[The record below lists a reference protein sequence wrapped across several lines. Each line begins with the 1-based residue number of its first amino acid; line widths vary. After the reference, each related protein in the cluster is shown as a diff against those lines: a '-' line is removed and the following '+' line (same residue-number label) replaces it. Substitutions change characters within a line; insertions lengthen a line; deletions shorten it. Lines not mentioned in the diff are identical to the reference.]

1 MAPVGRLIAALVLA
15 ASTASA
21 QTGKPSGDASR
32 EVPPATAKALVDRLL
47 AAVDRDGLLPTDRTD
62 YDASREALRRYVD
75 AAAGSP
81 VPRSV
86 LYTLARRHLRTLD
99 ADGHTLLWSRVQTQ
113 GWTQRTAPEEA
124 GRASTVERLE
134 TPDGVVLVFHPPAA
148 TFTDPKQAT
157 AYAREVAEQVARA
170 EVAPR
175 PCALVV
181 SLDDQTGGN
190 AWPVIEAMHNV
201 FTPRNQARFV
211 YGRGQ
216 RVPIVQSWSYARNET
231 FARFAGTPVGVVMSE
246 RTASA
251 GEMLAVM
258 LQGEPGVRTF
268 GQPSYGMT
276 TANQSMPMP
285 DDALLLL
292 SVARYAVGQGA
303 PGRGPLQP
311 DVAVP
316 VSERQSRAVR
326 EAAEWAASQAP
337 ACKAAHLSL

>member
-1 MAPVGRLIAALVLA
+1 MLSAALVLA
-15 ASTASA
+15 APPVSA
-21 QTGKPSGDASR
+21 QTSKGLVEAPR
-32 EVPPATAKALVDRLL
+32 EIPRATAKAFVDQLL

-62 YDASREALRRYVD
+62 YDASRDALRRYVSGAED
-75 AAAGSP
+75 SP

-99 ADGHTLLWSRVQTQ
+99 ADGHTLLWSRLQTQ

-134 TPDGVVLVFHPPAA
+134 TPHGAVLVFHPPAA
-148 TFTDPKQAT
+148 TFTDPKQAS
-157 AYAREVAEQVARA
+157 AYAREVAEQIARVD
-170 EVAPR
+170 VAPR

-190 AWPVIEAMHNV
+190 AWPVIEAMHDV

-211 YGRGQ
+211 YGRGH
-216 RVPIVQSWSYARNET
+216 RVPIVQTWSYARNET

-258 LQGEPGVRTF
+258 LQGEAGVKTF

-276 TANQSMPMP
+276 TANQSLPMP

-303 PGRGPLQP
+303 PVRGPLQP

-316 VSERQSRAVR
+316 TSEQQSRAVR

-337 ACKAAHLSL
+337 ACKVAT